1 MARVPLYALA
11 LLAAVISGCFD
22 FSGNGGPLMSVE
34 LCWDEQ
40 PGDGFVGD
48 DCVRTGQATCSSA
61 GVEQMSWSLTQVES
75 GKTVA
80 TSVKGA
86 KCKSG
91 MDIVDPA
98 PGRYTLK
105 ISGTDKD
112 GNMLWQSSCKGLDVL
127 RFDIAYECNVDAPLA
142 APSTAP

>member
-1 MARVPLYALA
+1 
-11 LLAAVISGCFD
+11 
-22 FSGNGGPLMSVE
+22 
-34 LCWDEQ
+34 
-40 PGDGFVGD
+40 
-48 DCVRTGQATCSSA
+48 
-61 GVEQMSWSLTQVES
+61 MSWTLTQVES

-98 PGRYTLK
+98 PGRYALK

-112 GNMLWQSSCKGLDVL
+112 GNMLWQSTCKGLDVL
-127 RFDIAYECNVDAPLA
+127 RFDIAYECNVDAPDA
-142 APSTAP
+142 APSTTP